1 MKKRYFF
8 LFIALFVTLVN
19 VLNAGNKDGR
29 ILMYARLSA
38 NQEVPAITNSKAKGL
53 VTFTLQEDYKTLTIL
68 GVFDSLSGPVINCH
82 FHLGFFGANGGIV
95 LNLLPLVKG
104 NLISGNITLTKE
116 ILTAI
121 NSTAIYINVHT
132 SANPNGEMRGQVL
145 IENDILFAGVMHGS
159 DEVPAVTTS
168 ALGLGSF
175 VLSGSETKLEYK
187 VLVTGLSG
195 PIIGAHLHYGEAG
208 KAGPIAYPLSF
219 SGNLLTGTLD
229 VNSAFVDSL
238 FNDLVYVNVH
248 TTANPNGEIRS
259 TLGFVDQVA
268 FDVLA
273 NGAGET
279 SPTNSRGKALAIGW
293 LDPVLDTL
301 NYLVLYDSIVPNAGH
316 FHIGAKGVDGGI
328 IIPFT
333 PLVGTPAFIGRAAV
347 KPDTLSKII
356 KGEVY
361 LNLHTV
367 ANPGGEI
374 RGQTSSIIRESMIA
388 SLCSRQEVPTNNSS
402 GIGVGLLSFDRNKI
416 LGHVEVMTNGLTGNA
431 ISGHIHIGAKGVSGG
446 IFVNLGITGA
456 TGNAQ
461 GGFFNVVRTTF
472 ADSLI
477 NGLGY
482 YNVHT
487 TLFPNG
493 EIRGQITKTLQD
505 DCNTVSIYEVKGIRL
520 SVKIYPNP
528 MNETVHLDFESNE
541 SFEGKVMIT
550 DLLGRRMYIQDTKV
564 QRGQNQLLI
573 QAGNLNTG
581 LYFIQLADKNRVLFS
596 ERVIKR

>member
-1 MKKRYFF
+1 MKKSYFF
-8 LFIALFVTLVN
+8 LFITLFISLVN

-29 ILMYARLSA
+29 ILMFARLSA
-38 NQEVPAITNSKAKGL
+38 NQEVPAITNSKAKGV

-68 GVFDSLSGPVINCH
+68 GVFDSLSGPVTNCH
-82 FHLGFFGANGGIV
+82 FHLGFFGVGGNVV

-104 NLISGNITLTKE
+104 NLISGNVSLTKD

-132 SANPNGEMRGQVL
+132 AANPNGEMRGQVL

-159 DEVPAVTTS
+159 DEVPAVTSS

-219 SGNLLTGTLD
+219 SGNTLMGTID

-293 LDPVLDTL
+293 LDPILDTL

-333 PLVGTPAFIGRAAV
+333 SLVGTPAFIGRVAI

-416 LGHVEVMTNGLTGNA
+416 IGHVEVMTNGLTGNA

-446 IFVNLGITGA
+446 VFVNLGITGV
-456 TGNAQ
+456 TGNAA
-461 GGFFNVVRTTF
+461 GGYFIVTRTSL

-487 TLFPNG
+487 TLYPNG

-505 DCNTVSIYEVKGIRL
+505 DCNTVSIYEVKGIQL
-520 SVKIYPNP
+520 SVKVYPNP

-541 SFEGKVMIT
+541 SFEGKVMIS
-550 DLLGRRMYIQDTKV
+550 DLLGRRMYIQETKV
-564 QRGQNQLLI
+564 QQGQNQLLI
-573 QAGNLNTG
+573 QPGNLNTG